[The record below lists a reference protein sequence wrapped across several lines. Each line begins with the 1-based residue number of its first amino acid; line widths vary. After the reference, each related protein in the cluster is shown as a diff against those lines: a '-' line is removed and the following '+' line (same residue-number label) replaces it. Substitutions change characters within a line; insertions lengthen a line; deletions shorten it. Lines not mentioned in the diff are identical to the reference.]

1 MKMINKYGTRYHVSI
16 PRRPNKN
23 PTEVTIR
30 EIKKRWYRII
40 LKNKVP
46 KIIWD
51 YGLIWICEMVNLS
64 VSSSQ
69 YESGKNLWIILLERP
84 LISASTYISCFII
97 GSPAVQIPA
106 LVNFQSVDGW
116 VYLVR
121 LVR

>member
-69 YESGKNLWIILLERP
+69 YESGKKPLDYITGETPDISEYLYFMFYYWITCRTNSGLGKL
-84 LISASTYISCFII
+84 SI
-97 GSPAVQIPA
+97 G
-106 LVNFQSVDGW
+106 
-116 VYLVR
+116 
-121 LVR
+121 